1 MSPAAVDVGHDQ
13 PIRRWLLPDERIL
26 WEGKPDVSAYG
37 LRGSWYLI
45 PFSLLWGGFAI
56 FWEATAIA
64 SHAPPFFLIWGVPFV
79 LVGLYMIFGR
89 ILVARREARNTTY
102 AITDR
107 RILIAGGAF
116 KPSFTALELR
126 NLPGAKVDEGK
137 GGTGSI
143 TFGATGG
150 FQMPP
155 GWPTMGAMYARTPAF
170 LAIPDV
176 RRVFDTYEKARTA
189 SL

>member
-1 MSPAAVDVGHDQ
+1 MSFAAADASRDRS
-13 PIRRWLLPDERIL
+13 IRRWLVADEHIL
-26 WEGKPDVSAYG
+26 WEGKPDIGAYS

-107 RILIAGGAF
+107 RILIASGAF
-116 KPSFTALELR
+116 RPSFTALELR
-126 NLPGAKVDEGK
+126 NLPGAKVDEDRR
-137 GGTGSI
+137 GTGSI
-143 TFGATGG
+143 TFGATSG

-170 LAIPDV
+170 IAISDV

-189 SL
+189 TT